1 MSRIEKHYNHYPFHH
16 CIYYLIGAIITLT
29 VGVSQSIY
37 AQTETAA
44 FEFGAA
50 PIVATGQ
57 VERVFS
63 PVAAEIARILG
74 KSVHLR
80 TKPTFPLYREELQKE
95 SYDFAIVQPFD
106 YVLAS
111 DKHNY
116 LPLVRYEN
124 PLFTSFVVL
133 QNSALKGLKQLE
145 GKRVVFPPITAAVT
159 HMGKKALID
168 AKFDLAKDLDLK
180 YTKSH
185 DACLQLVLV
194 GSADTCATSARAI
207 HMFESKWGK
216 HFRVLADT
224 PSIPNSIFVVHRRV
238 TETTRKQLIDL
249 LTSWPG
255 DSAVGKAFYEDSNQ
269 MRLVPAT
276 DAEYDVV
283 RQFPSNM
290 EN

>member
-1 MSRIEKHYNHYPFHH
+1 MALDKSPKARGARYA
-16 CIYYLIGAIITLT
+16 IYLFFILSLSFSALN
-29 VGVSQSIY
+29 Y
-37 AQTETAA
+37 AQTEPFT
-44 FEFGAA
+44 FNFGAA
-50 PIVATGQ
+50 PIVAAGQ

-63 PVAAEIARILG
+63 PVAAEIAQALG
-74 KSVHLR
+74 QTVLLR

-95 SYDFAIVQPFD
+95 VYDFAIVQPFD
-106 YVLAS
+106 YVFAS

-116 LPLVRYEN
+116 LPLVRYEK

-133 QNSALKGLKQLE
+133 QNSDLKDFTQLKG
-145 GKRVVFPPITAAVT
+145 KRLAFPPTTAAVT
-159 HMGKKALID
+159 YMGKKALID
-168 AKFDLAKDLDLK
+168 ANFNLTQDVDLK

-194 GSADTCATSARAI
+194 GSADTCATSARAA

-224 PSIPNSIFVVHRRV
+224 PSIPNSVFVVHRRV
-238 TETTRKQLIDL
+238 PENFRKKLIEL

-255 DSAVGKAFYEDSNQ
+255 DSAVGKTFYEDSNN

-276 DAEYDVV
+276 DSEYDVV
-283 RQFPSNM
+283 RQFPTNL
-290 EN
+290 EE